1 MKKKKIG
8 FISRVYP
15 RFAVFVAGMSLG
27 ACAIVI
33 ILGYLAIAADI
44 VSMSGDKNAFFYII
58 TLLFASS
65 LIAIT
70 ATCIFGRRLFRSIL
84 EVTSAMQ
91 KVAEGDF
98 SVRVSENS
106 GETEFTRISKS
117 FNLMAEELEKNEMLK
132 SDFISNVSHE
142 FKTPLAAIQNCA
154 SLLDDDSLSAEERSE
169 YGAMMRD
176 SADYLLNMCT
186 NILRLSKIESS
197 SILSDKSQFSLD
209 EQIRLSILM
218 LEKSWSAK
226 NITLDIELEKV
237 TITANREMLSQ
248 IWINIIGNAI
258 KFTPEN
264 GHIYITLKNNDGMA
278 IASFRDDGIGMNE
291 ETLQRIF
298 DKFYQGDT
306 SHKSN
311 GNGLGLAIASKI
323 ARLHSGFIE
332 AESTPNVG
340 SVFTVYLPIR

>member
-1 MKKKKIG
+1 MG
-8 FISRVYP
+8 FVSRVYP

-27 ACAIVI
+27 ACTIVI

-44 VSMSGDKNAFFYII
+44 VSMSGDKNGFFYII

-65 LIAIT
+65 IIAIT
-70 ATCIFGRRLFRSIL
+70 ATCIFGRRLFRSLL

-98 SVRVSENS
+98 SVRVSEKA
-106 GETEFTRISKS
+106 GETEFSRISKS
-117 FNLMAEELEKNEMLK
+117 FNMMAEELEKNEMLK

-154 SLLDDDSLSAEERSE
+154 TLLDDDSLSGEERAE

-176 SADYLLNMCT
+176 SADHLLNMCT

-197 SILSDKSQFSLD
+197 SILSDKSSFSLD
-209 EQIRLSILM
+209 EQIRLSLLM
-218 LEKSWSAK
+218 LEKSWSEK
-226 NITLDIELEKV
+226 NIQLDIDLEKV
-237 TITANREMLSQ
+237 TVTANKEMLSQ

-264 GHIYITLKNNDGMA
+264 GHIGITLRNEDGMA
-278 IASFRDDGIGMNE
+278 VARVSDDGIGMSD

-306 SHKSN
+306 SHKSK

-323 ARLHSGFIE
+323 ARLHSGYIK
-332 AESTPNVG
+332 AESTENVG
-340 SVFTVYLPIR
+340 SVFTVYLPL